1 VPKLTLPLTKA
12 LHLAL
17 SVLALLLFT
26 SCPRVP
32 SAIETGTGYDL
43 SKPIYREVRV
53 IELRLP
59 DGVPPIRQATSLA
72 VGEGELYIAD
82 GDRARV
88 LVFDLEGNFRRQIG
102 NGKRIAP
109 YQIPIEAVQDNDI
122 WLKKEELPPELE
134 QWYEKR
140 EFFRPLGVRYFEG
153 RVFILTDYISSGAKQ
168 TLYKPGIWIYTPE
181 GEFEDEIKLVN
192 AMGPFLDVSEGSA
205 AVADRWM
212 LGVEVHSAES
222 GKLLGILGMKMSFR
236 QLIRNLAAVE
246 ESRRE
251 AYIKG
256 IVNSGTDLGKF
267 GGLMGGV
274 DIFHGKVLV
283 ADPGNSRIQI
293 LRLDASPMQSID
305 GLEEGVVRFKTPLLV
320 EVSPEGE
327 IFVWDY
333 TLRQFSLL
341 NPDFSLA
348 YQFGYGKVE
357 NPVDMQYAEGLG
369 LLVLD
374 SKGRVH
380 LFAKAR
386 INPRT
391 GEVIET
397 GGGSE

>member
-1 VPKLTLPLTKA
+1 MPKLSPPLTKV
-12 LHLAL
+12 LLSAL
-17 SVLALLLFT
+17 SGLSLLLLS
-26 SCPRVP
+26 SCPKVP

-43 SKPIYREVRV
+43 NKPIYRVVRV
-53 IELRLP
+53 IEPKLP
-59 DGVPPIRQATSLA
+59 QDLPPLKRATSLG

-82 GDRARV
+82 GERARV

-109 YQIPIEAVQDNDI
+109 YQIPIEAVQDNDV
-122 WLKKEELPPELE
+122 WLKKEELPSELKE
-134 QWYEKR
+134 WYEKR

-153 RVFILTDYISSGAKQ
+153 RVFILTDYISSGAKR

-181 GEFEDEIKLVN
+181 GEYEDEIKLVN

-246 ESRRE
+246 EARRE

-256 IVNSGTDLGKF
+256 IVNNGTDLGKF
-267 GGLMGGV
+267 GGIIGGV

-305 GLEEGVVRFKTPLLV
+305 GLEGGVVRFKTPLLV
-320 EVSPEGE
+320 EVSPKGE

-333 TLRQFSLL
+333 TLKQFSLL

-348 YQFGYGKVE
+348 YQFGYGKVKD
-357 NPVDMQYAEGLG
+357 PVDMQYTEGLG

-374 SKGRVH
+374 PKGRVY

-386 INPRT
+386 IDPRT
-391 GEVIET
+391 GKVIEV
-397 GGGSE
+397 GEQG